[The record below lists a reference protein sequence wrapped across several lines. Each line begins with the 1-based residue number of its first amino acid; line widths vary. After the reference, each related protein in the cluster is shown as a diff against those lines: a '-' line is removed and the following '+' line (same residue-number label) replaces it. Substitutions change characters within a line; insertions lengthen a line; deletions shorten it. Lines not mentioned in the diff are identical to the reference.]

1 MVEPQKSGKPKKVKR
16 QRPASDSP
24 PLERKQLPAD
34 RGLAGWA
41 TWCEEELKKNQAAVN
56 GLKKRYDKFISRG
69 GSKDELFG
77 ELLGKLSDASDEML
91 IKYLEKM
98 FAGQSKEFI
107 SMLEMEEVDDK

>member
-41 TWCEEELKKNQAAVN
+41 NWCEVELEKNQAAVN

-69 GSKDELFG
+69 GNKDELFG
-77 ELLGKLSDASDEML
+77 ELLSKLPDGSDETLMEP
-91 IKYLEKM
+91 LERM
-98 FAGQSKEFI
+98 FAGESKQFI
-107 SMLEMEEVDDK
+107 S